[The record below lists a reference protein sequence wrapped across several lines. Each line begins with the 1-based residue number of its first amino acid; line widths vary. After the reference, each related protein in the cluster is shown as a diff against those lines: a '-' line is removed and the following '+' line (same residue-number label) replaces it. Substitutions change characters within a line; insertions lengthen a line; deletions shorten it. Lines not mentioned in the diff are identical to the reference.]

1 MISQIASAL
10 PGDARWCRTYADGVR
25 GPTWYSQ
32 GEPHLPLGLTW
43 LSPAERAHHDRMRY
57 SKRRVEFLVARWTAK
72 QAVVLAQGRPPDEVP
87 WETVEI
93 GHAPDGAPIPHIDG
107 QPWDRRL
114 SMTDRA
120 GWAVTVV
127 SPDRTEVGCDLE
139 LVEPRTPAFV
149 ADWFTPTEQQYV
161 AAAHEDDERSLRA
174 NLVWSAKESALKV
187 LRTGLRRDTRS
198 VEVWCAEQRREDDD
212 GRATWSPLTVTAV
225 EGRTFPG
232 WWCRFGDFI
241 LTFAAADAMPA
252 PVAQVDPPA
261 LASARPIHSWLDAPL
276 APGSGCES

>member
-1 MISQIASAL
+1 VRAY
-10 PGDARWCRTYADGVR
+10 AREVH

-32 GEPHLPLGLTW
+32 GEPHLPPGLAW

-72 QAVVLAQGRPPDEVP
+72 QAVVQAQCRPPDEVA
-87 WETVEI
+87 WDTVEI
-93 GHAPDGAPIPHIDG
+93 GHAPDGAPVPRIDG

-127 SPDRTEVGCDLE
+127 SPDGTEVGCDLE

-149 ADWFTPTEQQYV
+149 ADWFTLAEQRFV
-161 AAAHEDDERSLRA
+161 AAASHDDERFLRT

-198 VEVWCAEQRREDDD
+198 VEVWCEAGPRGADG
-212 GRATWSPLTVTAV
+212 GRAGAWSPLTVTAV
-225 EGRTFPG
+225 EGTTFPG
-232 WWCRFGDFI
+232 WWCRYGDFI
-241 LTFAAADAMPA
+241 LTFAAAAAMSE

-261 LASARPIHSWLDAPL
+261 LASAVPVHSWLERPL
-276 APGSGCES
+276 APRSG